1 MRVFLLL
8 NTESR
13 FSVLSVHLLLLY
25 SVKIS
30 VSWNDAYPPPPQC
43 LSRLILFLLIW
54 PQLLPLW
61 LLSSEQFYVRQS
73 LNLWTNAFSSAPGW
87 FSASFWMTR
96 ETNWQKMP
104 GWPNRPQIWFREL
117 LLNKMA
123 PTCFCFN
130 RNWLPSEIAT
140 FSKRVLLWNFINN
153 TSLKHDGRK
162 KQ

>member
-87 FSASFWMTR
+87 FSASFWMSR

-104 GWPNRPQIWFREL
+104 GWPNRPQIWFRDL
-117 LLNKMA
+117 LLSKMA
-123 PTCFCFN
+123 PINVFAST
-130 RNWLPSEIAT
+130 RIGSTLKLLPFEKESCYEISSIIRA
-140 FSKRVLLWNFINN
+140 
-153 TSLKHDGRK
+153 
-162 KQ
+162 